1 MADSRLKIDIRRE
14 KILEYLNR
22 DGKVWVS
29 DLSKELG
36 VTLVTVRND
45 LNALEK
51 DGYLERIQGGA
62 VRRERSTTDP
72 FEGRRV
78 RTGEK
83 REIARAASDWIKDG
97 TTLFI
102 SSGTTTRYFAEEL
115 KNHKNLNV
123 VTNSVAVALELSRF
137 PLIHSV
143 LLGGEV
149 SAQYGFTYGGDTQEQ
164 IQHYQADWAIL
175 SIDGISAQ
183 GGVTTFHGEE
193 ASVNRLMIERA
204 RNTLILADYT
214 KVGRTGFTHLC
225 GVGPEV
231 HLITDKKC
239 SEEAVE
245 ELRKAGTEVR
255 IV

>member
-1 MADSRLKIDIRRE
+1 MADSKLKIDIRRE
-14 KILEYLNR
+14 KILECLKR

-29 DLSKELG
+29 ALSKELG

-51 DGYLERIQGGA
+51 EGYLERIQGGA
-62 VRRERSTTDP
+62 VRKERSQTVP
-72 FEGRRV
+72 FEERQV
-78 RTGEK
+78 RAHEK
-83 REIARAASDWIKDG
+83 KAIAAEASGWIQDG

-102 SSGTTTRYFAEEL
+102 SSGTTTKYFAEEL

-123 VTNSVAVALELSRF
+123 VTNSVAVALELSGV
-137 PLIHSV
+137 PWIHSV

-149 SAQYGFTYGGDTQEQ
+149 SVQYGFTYGGDAQEQ

-225 GVGPEV
+225 GVGPGV
-231 HLITDKKC
+231 YLITDKKC